1 MEHPG
6 RMMTS
11 WNILEGMMTSWN
23 ILEGMMTSWNILECR
38 MMSWN
43 ILDRMMTSWN
53 VPEHSWKVPKA
64 VWEVVA
70 IKGENILK
78 IVMTPDITSPLR
90 LIVLN
95 ELLALS
101 PIMQSVQL

>member
-1 MEHPG
+1 
-6 RMMTS
+6 
-11 WNILEGMMTSWN
+11 
-23 ILEGMMTSWNILECR
+23 MMTSWNILECR

-70 IKGENILK
+70 IKGENIPK
-78 IVMTPDITSPLR
+78 IVMTPDTFQLNV
-90 LIVLN
+90 LIESSEIDLVIF
-95 ELLALS
+95 S
-101 PIMQSVQL
+101 PISNSFVDSSFQISKYSFDSCPVYLGVS